1 MSISQ
6 VGTEVFNVE
15 IPAGDEGG
23 SVVQGRLERLG
34 DGAWRFA
41 IDEGPGRAVEARL
54 KKSGPEELS
63 GQLIGFGKSVTVG
76 FNRPQVK
83 AALERAKAGPRTG
96 AALPREL
103 SLPDGYLDL
112 TREAARAFP
121 SLAGLAKDLKTGSAS
136 LSVVPRPLPGIAA
149 LLTPEALVQ
158 PNVSTQ
164 ISFGDAECDAIGDL
178 VYEVCGGGL
187 ICRIIGIYY
196 DALCTILS
204 AA

>member
-1 MSISQ
+1 MSIKQ
-6 VGTEVFNVE
+6 VGPEAFNVE
-15 IPAGDEGG
+15 IPAGEGG
-23 SVVQGRLERLG
+23 GTITQGRLERLR

-41 IDEGPGRAVEARL
+41 IDGVPGRAVEVQLR
-54 KKSGPEELS
+54 KSGPGELS
-63 GQLIGFGKSVTVG
+63 GQLIGFGKTVAVG

-112 TREAARAFP
+112 TREATRVFP
-121 SLAGLAKDLKTGSAS
+121 SLPTVTQGLKAGTAS
-136 LSVVPRPLPGIAA
+136 LTATPRPLPGILA

-158 PNVSTQ
+158 PEVSSR
-164 ISFGDAECDAIGDL
+164 ISFGDEECDAIGEI
-178 VYEVCGGGL
+178 VYETCGGGL
-187 ICRIIGIYY
+187 ICRIVALYY

-204 AA
+204 AL